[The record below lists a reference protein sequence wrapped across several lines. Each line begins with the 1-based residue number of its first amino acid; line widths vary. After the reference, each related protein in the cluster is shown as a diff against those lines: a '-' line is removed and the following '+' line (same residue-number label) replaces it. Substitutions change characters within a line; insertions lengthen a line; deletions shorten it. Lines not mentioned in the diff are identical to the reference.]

1 MNKKIAGYLQYALF
15 LGLAIFL
22 VWWSI
27 KKIPDTEWE
36 NIKAAIRKARYW
48 LVFPIMAALLLSH
61 YSRALRWKILMQ
73 PLGFKPRTSNTYLAV
88 LIGYLANLAFPR
100 LGEVLKCTVLARY
113 EKVPADKL
121 VGTIVAERAF
131 DVICLV
137 LVITIATLTQI
148 DVIGEFV
155 GKQVDTLFADK
166 ASKLTPG
173 KITLLI
179 VILLVLVGGAIFIFR
194 KFSHIGFIQKVKKI
208 LAGVWGGVTS
218 VRYVKQKG
226 WFIFHSVFIWA
237 MYLLSVWIGFYA
249 LEETSVYGLTEALSV
264 LSTGSLAMIMPTPGG
279 LGVYHI
285 FVQKTLSLYG
295 LNDGIGTAF
304 GLLMWT
310 VQFFQMLISGFVAL
324 ALLPYFNK
332 KKNEVANA
340 QSGHHREKDLHPS

>member
-1 MNKKIAGYLQYALF
+1 MNKKIVSYLQYALF

-27 KKIPDTEWE
+27 KKIPDSEWI
-36 NIKAAIRKARYW
+36 NIKAAILKAKYW
-48 LVFPIMAALLLSH
+48 LIFPVMASLLLSH
-61 YSRALRWKILMQ
+61 YSRALRWKILME
-73 PLGFKPRTSNTYLAV
+73 PLGYKPRTSNTYLAV
-88 LIGYLANLAFPR
+88 LIGYMANLAFPR

-137 LVITIATLTQI
+137 LVIAIATITQI
-148 DVIGEFV
+148 DVIGDFV
-155 GKQVDTLFADK
+155 GKQIDAIIADK
-166 ASKLTPG
+166 ASKLTTG
-173 KITLLI
+173 KIVLLVLILLI
-179 VILLVLVGGAIFIFR
+179 LVGGAIFIFK
-194 KFSHIGFIQKVKKI
+194 KFSHIGFIQKIRKI

-226 WFIFHSVFIWA
+226 WFIFHSVFIWT
-237 MYLLSVWIGFYA
+237 MYLVSVWLGFYA
-249 LEETSVYGLTEALSV
+249 LQETSIYGLTEALSV
-264 LSTGSLAMIMPTPGG
+264 LSTGSLAMIVPTPGG

-285 FVQKTLSLYG
+285 FVQKTLALYG
-295 LNDGIGTAF
+295 LNEGIGTAF

-332 KKNEVANA
+332 KQKEAHA

>member
-22 VWWSI
+22 VWWSV
-27 KKIPDTEWE
+27 KKIPDAEWD
-36 NIKAAIRKARYW
+36 NIKSAIRKARYW
-48 LVFPIMAALLLSH
+48 LVFPIMGVLLLSH
-61 YSRALRWKILMQ
+61 YSRALRWKILME

-100 LGEVLKCTVLARY
+100 LGEVLKCTILARY

-148 DVIGEFV
+148 DVIGDFV
-155 GKQVDTLFADK
+155 GKQLDVLFADK
-166 ASKLTPG
+166 ASHLTPG

-179 VILLVLVGGAIFIFR
+179 AVVLALVIGAIFVFR
-194 KFSHIGFIQKVKKI
+194 KFAHIGIIQKIKKI
-208 LAGVWGGVTS
+208 LAGVWGGLTS
-218 VRYVKQKG
+218 VRHVKQKG
-226 WFIFHSVFIWA
+226 WFFFHSLFIWA

-249 LEETSVYGLTEALSV
+249 LEETAIYGLTEALSV

-295 LNDGIGTAF
+295 LNEGIGTAF

-332 KKNEVANA
+332 KKKAEDHA